1 MREREER
8 KEKRLMAFPSYNKTW
23 LCENHG
29 NHLNQHTEDSKTESL
44 KAGLNNCKVL
54 ETPLGLLLW
63 K

>member
-1 MREREER
+1 
-8 KEKRLMAFPSYNKTW
+8 MAFPSCIKAW

-29 NHLNQHTEDSKTESL
+29 NQVNQHAEESKTESL

-54 ETPLGLLLW
+54 ETPLDLLFG